1 MTYGYSVRLLK
12 QNAEADDANAGVRL
26 GRVCIEKGISVTEAA
41 VSLGVSRQT
50 VYNWFSGLHEPL
62 PSVAD
67 AIEEYI
73 ASLS

>member
-1 MTYGYSVRLLK
+1 MTYGYSVRVLK
-12 QNAEADDANAGVRL
+12 QNAAADDANAGVRL

-50 VYNWFSGLHEPL
+50 IYNWFCGFTEPA
-62 PSVAD
+62 PAAVGS
-67 AIEEYI
+67 IEEYI